1 VESASVCPKCGYAR
15 KRGDTAPE
23 WQCPS
28 CGIAIEKY
36 RAQQEAGRLR
46 LQSSVDAAHASNA
59 AMAAAAA
66 NPVTAALVREAHWIE
81 LPPRLRFE
89 RRLGMA
95 LLDLLM
101 AAVFLWCWLN
111 PGAWR
116 PTLAQEL
123 GLIMLMEFFVIHSSV
138 FLAAGSGEGA
148 SGAKA
153 TLGFIVMLFY
163 LPVAGA
169 FAWWHGGGWW
179 PILAFAWLLSS
190 RVAAML
196 AGHGSDAFESKR
208 ARYYWAT
215 GGGLYVMCG
224 FAAIFLPIPQ
234 LGFHR
239 HGQFVWEGFW
249 TIPPQDVMAWGFLY
263 FGLQALLK
271 LLEKPEWIVA
281 EPE

>member
-1 VESASVCPKCGYAR
+1 MDCASACPKCGYAR
-15 KRGDTAPE
+15 KPADKAPD

-28 CGIAIEKY
+28 CGVAIEKY
-36 RAQQEAGRLR
+36 RARQEADRR
-46 LQSSVDAAHASNA
+46 RVENSVAAADASKA

-81 LPPRLRFE
+81 LPPRLPLQ

-95 LLDLLM
+95 LLDFLM

-123 GLIMLMEFFVIHSSV
+123 GLIILMEFFVIHSSA
-138 FLAAGSGEGA
+138 FLSAGSGEGA
-148 SGAKA
+148 SGAKI
-153 TLGFIVMLFY
+153 TLAFIVMLFY
-163 LPVAGA
+163 IPVAGA

-196 AGHGSDAFESKR
+196 AGQGSDAFESKR
-208 ARYYWAT
+208 ARYYWGT
-215 GGGLYVMCG
+215 GGGLYILCG
-224 FAAIFLPIPQ
+224 FAVVLLPIPK

-239 HGQFVWEGFW
+239 YGQFVWEGFW

-263 FGLQALLK
+263 FGLNALVK
-271 LLEKPEWIVA
+271 LLEKPEWIA
-281 EPE
+281 EQQ